1 MLDFFKMYPN
11 EIVAT
16 GIMILSLMVL
26 RYITFQLVK
35 KYALKSEVLE
45 YRKNLV
51 LKYISVFYTTLFFV
65 SLIIIWGVQKSDI
78 FLTISSVLTV
88 VGVALF
94 AQWSILCNI
103 TSGFIVLFS
112 FPFKIGDTIKIH
124 NKEFPIEG
132 EIISIHTFYTY
143 LKTTDGELVTYP
155 NSLFLQT
162 AISTTKHHYHESN
175 SDKM

>member
-1 MLDFFKMYPN
+1 MLDFFKLHPN
-11 EIVAT
+11 ELIAT
-16 GIMILSLMVL
+16 GVMILSLLIL
-26 RYITFQLVK
+26 RYVIFKLVK
-35 KYALKSEVLE
+35 KYALRSEVLE

-51 LKYISVFYTTLFFV
+51 LKYISVFFTTLFFV

-78 FLTISSVLTV
+78 ILTISSVLTV

-94 AQWSILCNI
+94 AQWSILSNI

-162 AISTTKHHYHESN
+162 AISTSN
-175 SDKM
+175 LQYGVENTDKM

>member
-1 MLDFFKMYPN
+1 MLEFFNTYPA

-16 GIMILSLMVL
+16 GILILTLTIL
-26 RYITFQLVK
+26 RYITFKLVK
-35 KYALKSEVLE
+35 RYALRSEVLE
-45 YRKNLV
+45 HRKNLV
-51 LKYISVFYTTLFFV
+51 LKYISVFFTALFFV
-65 SLIIIWGVQKSDI
+65 SLIIIWGVQKKDI

-124 NKEFPIEG
+124 SKEFPIEG

-175 SDKM
+175 ADKM

>member
-1 MLDFFKMYPN
+1 MIAFFKLYPN
-11 EIVAT
+11 EIIAT
-16 GIMILSLMVL
+16 GIMILSLMIL
-26 RYITFQLVK
+26 RFITFQLVK
-35 KYALKSEVLE
+35 KYAIISEVLE

-51 LKYISVFYTTLFFV
+51 LKYISVFFTTLFFV
-65 SLIIIWGVQKSDI
+65 SLFIIWGVQKTDI
-78 FLTISSVLTV
+78 ILTISSVLTV
-88 VGVALF
+88 IGVALF
-94 AQWSILCNI
+94 AQWSILSNI

-124 NKEFPIEG
+124 SKEFPIEG
-132 EIISIHTFYTY
+132 EIISIHTFYTH

-175 SDKM
+175 LDKM